1 MSTEL
6 IWFKSS
12 YSGGA
17 AGECVEVAESWR
29 KSSRS
34 GTTAGDCV
42 EVAPSPRTVHVR
54 DSKRP
59 QGPALAVPNVVWAQF
74 VAFASVV

>member
-6 IWFKSS
+6 IWLKSS

-17 AGECVEVAESWR
+17 AG
-29 KSSRS
+29 
-34 GTTAGDCV
+34 DCV
-42 EVAPSPRTVHVR
+42 EVATHPHTVHVR

-59 QGPALAVPNVVWAQF
+59 QGPALAVPAVAWAQF
-74 VAFASVV
+74 VVFTSVG